1 MAIVEP
7 PFSPVTNE
15 PLAEALQF
23 LRMDGLFY
31 CRSELTAPWGVTL
44 PAMNDCLWFHVVT
57 SGRCVLADSEG
68 REHHLVAGDVLVLPH
83 GAGHIAYDQSSS
95 EKPVVFDLPHDYV
108 SSQYAVLRHG
118 GGGEATELICGMVQF
133 GHPAGRRL
141 VELLPEMIRIERAT
155 SSPEWQW
162 LPGLTALMASETQ
175 TMRPGSE
182 AVVTRLCDILV
193 IQAIR
198 SWIDTDPAAN
208 EGWIGALR
216 DPAIGR
222 AITLIHRHPERDW
235 TVDSLA
241 AAVSMSRSGF
251 SARFSSLVGR
261 SPKQYVTEWRMMLA
275 DDLLRGD
282 GSSQQL
288 SILEIALRLGYM
300 SEAAFSRAFKR
311 ERGVPPSKARFSA
324 PLMPEL

>member
-7 PFSPVTNE
+7 PFSPTTNE

-57 SGRCVLADSEG
+57 SGRCVLVDSEH
-68 REHHLVAGDVLVLPH
+68 REHHLAAGDVLVLPH
-83 GAGHIAYDQSSS
+83 GAGHIAYDHPSS
-95 EKPVVFDLPHDYV
+95 KAPVVFDLPHDYV

-141 VELLPEMIRIERAT
+141 IDLLPEVIRIERAT
-155 SSPEWQW
+155 ASPEWQW

-175 TMRPGSE
+175 TMRPGGE

-198 SWIDTDPAAN
+198 SWIDTDPAAQ

-216 DPAIGR
+216 DPAVGR
-222 AITLIHRHPERDW
+222 AITLIHRQPERDW
-235 TVDSLA
+235 TVASLA
-241 AAVSMSRSGF
+241 TEVSMSRSGF

-275 DDLLRGD
+275 DDLLRGS
-282 GSSQQL
+282 GSSEQL

-311 ERGVPPSKARFSA
+311 ERGIPPSKARFSA